1 MRIMTR
7 HAGWLV
13 IYLLLWSNHPAAADL
28 YHWTDA
34 QGVRHFSNT
43 PPPEGADARVLLEEI
58 PYDPETDDKRRAQED
73 AMLRE
78 SESAETQARLEKA
91 ERDAEEARRQAEAAR
106 RKADRLEKEME
117 ERDDDRSYGVYY
129 PHGIHRAIAPRGI
142 ARRGIVPPAG
152 APNRNSTTLPPPNPG
167 SSRAIAVPGVATA
180 SSRAAATPS

>member
-13 IYLLLWSNHPAAADL
+13 IYLLLWSSHPAVADL

-43 PPPEGADARVLLEEI
+43 PPPEGADATLLLEEI
-58 PYDPETDDKRRAQED
+58 PYDPESDDKRRAQED

-78 SESAETQARLEKA
+78 SESAETQKRLENA
-91 ERDAEEARRQAEAAR
+91 EREAEEARRQAEEAR

-129 PHGIHRAIAPRGI
+129 PPRHPPGYRPPGHRPPGHRPPGHRPPGWRPKPEPYDPTPPKPWQQPRD
-142 ARRGIVPPAG
+142 
-152 APNRNSTTLPPPNPG
+152 SSPG
-167 SSRAIAVPGVATA
+167 GRSRK
-180 SSRAAATPS
+180 

>member
-13 IYLLLWSNHPAAADL
+13 IYLLLWSSHPAAADL

-129 PHGIHRAIAPRGI
+129 PPRHPPGYRPPGYRPPGHR
-142 ARRGIVPPAG
+142 PPG
-152 APNRNSTTLPPPNPG
+152 HRPPGWRPKPELYDPTPPKPWQQPRNSSPG
-167 SSRAIAVPGVATA
+167 GGRD
-180 SSRAAATPS
+180 RK